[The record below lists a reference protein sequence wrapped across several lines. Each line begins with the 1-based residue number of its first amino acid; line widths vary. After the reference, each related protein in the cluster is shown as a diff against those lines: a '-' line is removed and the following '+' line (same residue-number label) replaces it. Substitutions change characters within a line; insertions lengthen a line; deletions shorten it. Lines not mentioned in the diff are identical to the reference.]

1 MRSRYRS
8 STLVWILLAIN
19 VAVYIMTIARPDIG
33 NYLAMT
39 KPISGSHYW
48 TILSAMFV
56 HASFSHIFFNMLNFY
71 FFGTFSLQL
80 IERNWFLLVY
90 FLGGIVGNLM
100 FLAIGPMYSAAVG
113 ASGAIFALGGLLAV
127 MRPKLRI
134 LFYFFIPMPLWLG
147 IVIAF
152 VITAFVAGIAWQAH
166 LGGIIVGLIVGFI
179 LRRRERQRYQQSGYY
194 RW

>member
-1 MRSRYRS
+1 
-8 STLVWILLAIN
+8 LIAIN

-33 NYLAMT
+33 SYLAMT
-39 KPISGSHYW
+39 KPISDSHYW

-80 IERNWFLLVY
+80 IEKKWFLLVY

-100 FLAIGPMYSAAVG
+100 FLAIGPMYSVAVG

-127 MRPKLRI
+127 MRPTLRVY
-134 LFYFFIPMPLWLG
+134 LYFFLPMPLWLA

-152 VITAFVAGIAWQAH
+152 VITAFVAGVAWQAH